1 MKKALIHLFYLIGL
15 TLVIFL
21 FSLLIVQRIYA
32 ITVTNPTPNPFNP
45 GSGQTTSISFSV
57 DNTQYVTVRIVNCRT
72 SFNNA
77 TWKYY
82 YTNVYG
88 GLDAV
93 TYAKEIIKAQV
104 ARIYATAGQTYTVSW
119 NGTSDKG
126 GTYNLCQRGTY
137 YFVVI
142 PENSP
147 QYTVYK
153 SVQITMWNSSWLAY
167 IRQART
173 WNLTYPYRATEAD
186 GPTVSRDNGQ
196 GTNCTGFVTSVIW
209 EMGYNPYYGNFPASD
224 IDVLTTHPDNTRGGP
239 YMTKV
244 GTEQQAN
251 PIYYTLVKQSNI
263 LAWKKPSSSY
273 EHVTI
278 ATYKTSSG
286 WYITHSSL
294 YSYQHYGYA
303 VWEELIPSWYA
314 TTFTPPTVYYW
325 NFIGSGN

>member
-1 MKKALIHLFYLIGL
+1 MRQIRSLLYVLCITSMIFIAS
-15 TLVIFL
+15 LVIT
-21 FSLLIVQRIYA
+21 QRVYG

-45 GSGQTTSISFSV
+45 NLGQTTSISFSV
-57 DNTQYVTVRIVNCRT
+57 DSTQYVTVKIVNCRT

-82 YTNVYG
+82 YTNVWG
-88 GLDAV
+88 STDSV

-196 GTNCTGFVTSVIW
+196 GSNCTGFVTSVIW
-209 EMGYNPYYGNFPASD
+209 EMGYNPYYGNFPGD
-224 IDVLTTHPDNTRGGP
+224 GIDQLTKNLGSPRGGP

-244 GTEQQAN
+244 GQESSTN
-251 PIYYTLVKQSNI
+251 PNNYTLTKQSNI
-263 LAWKKPSSSY
+263 LAWSTTQGNAFD
-273 EHVTI
+273 HITI

-286 WYITHSSL
+286 WYIIHSSL

-325 NFIGSGN
+325 NAIGRGN